1 MSNPLQR
8 FIDFHSGWNAL
19 HGQLSGTSGTIES
32 LKRKASPKL
41 NSRLSPE
48 PTSKNT
54 STSKKKSTV
63 PPGLRYEVLKR
74 DGGRCVLCGNSKK
87 EGVKLHVDHILPRSK
102 GGKDTLDNLQT
113 LCQPCNLGKGNRDN
127 RNWRI

>member
-1 MSNPLQR
+1 MSNPLQK
-8 FIDFHSGWNAL
+8 FLDFHSGWNAL
-19 HGQLSGTSGTIES
+19 HDQLSGTSSTTES
-32 LKRKASPKL
+32 LKRKTSPKL

-48 PTSKNT
+48 PTSKST

-87 EGVKLHVDHILPRSK
+87 EGVKLHVDHIVPRSK

>member
-8 FIDFHSGWNAL
+8 SVDFYSGWNAL
-19 HGQLSGTSGTIES
+19 HDQLSGTSGTTES

-41 NSRLSPE
+41 SPKPRPK
-48 PTSKNT
+48 PTSKGAT
-54 STSKKKSTV
+54 TSKKQNNV
-63 PPGLRYEVLKR
+63 PRGLRYEVLKR

-87 EGVKLHVDHILPRSK
+87 DGVKLHVDHILPRSK

-113 LCQPCNLGKGNRDN
+113 LCEPCNLGKGNRDN

>member
-1 MSNPLQR
+1 MKNPLQR
-8 FIDFHSGWNAL
+8 FIDFHSDWDRL
-19 HGQLSGTSGTIES
+19 HDQLSGSPKRE
-32 LKRKASPKL
+32 KRKASPKP
-41 NSRLSPE
+41 SVRA
-48 PTSKNT
+48 T
-54 STSKKKSTV
+54 STSQKKSSI
-63 PPGLRYEVLKR
+63 PSGLRYEVLKR

-87 EGVKLHVDHILPRSK
+87 DGVKLHVDHILPRSK

>member
-19 HGQLSGTSGTIES
+19 HDQLSGTSGNTES
-32 LKRKASPKL
+32 LRHKASPKL

-48 PTSKNT
+48 PTSKST
-54 STSKKKSTV
+54 STSKKKSIV
-63 PPGLRYEVLKR
+63 LPGLRYEVLKR
-74 DGGRCVLCGNSKK
+74 DGGRCVLCGDSKK
-87 EGVKLHVDHILPRSK
+87 DGVKLHVDHILPRSK

>member
-8 FIDFHSGWNAL
+8 FADFYAGWDRL
-19 HGQLSGTSGTIES
+19 HDQLSGTPKRE
-32 LKRKASPKL
+32 KRKAAPK
-41 NSRLSPE
+41 PI
-48 PTSKNT
+48 SKPKSKTT
-54 STSKKKSTV
+54 STAGQKNSIPS
-63 PPGLRYEVLKR
+63 GLRYEVLKR

-87 EGVKLHVDHILPRSK
+87 DGVKLHVDHILPRSK

>member
-1 MSNPLQR
+1 MSDPLQK
-8 FIDFHSGWNAL
+8 FTDFYSAWDRL
-19 HGQLSGTSGTIES
+19 HDQLSGAP
-32 LKRKASPKL
+32 KRKASPKKI
-41 NSRLSPE
+41 
-48 PTSKNT
+48 SKPSVRAT
-54 STSKKKSTV
+54 STSQKKSSL
-63 PPGLRYEVLKR
+63 PSGLRYEVLKR

-87 EGVKLHVDHILPRSK
+87 DGVKLHVDHILPRSK